1 MAHAQRPHFHF
12 HYSRNWL
19 KLHPRLTASVKTFG
33 IALGA
38 AILAAAAAALVVRL
52 ERTLNASDEV
62 AAAADITAAIALRPM
77 DTPRYFPAQGDE
89 QAKGS
94 P

>member
-1 MAHAQRPHFHF
+1 MAQAQRPHFHF

-19 KLHPRLTASVKTFG
+19 KSHPRLTDRLKTFG

-38 AILAAAAAALVVRL
+38 AILA
-52 ERTLNASDEV
+52 

-77 DTPRYFPAQGDE
+77 DTPRFFPAQGDE
-89 QAKGS
+89 QAKGGTMRRR
-94 P
+94 PGRL